1 MSARNETV
9 LDGSGSEIKLHM
21 NDEPYDYEQMEG
33 YIEKYY
39 NPDYFNNSTICDIL
53 AIYIKGQKRIYTEAK
68 TYCEHYL
75 NVLML
80 PSIFITVLGS
90 VLNLILQTTSYGNT
104 LVSSLN
110 AYTAFLLAL
119 INYLK
124 LDAKSE
130 AHRTTAY
137 KFDKL
142 ESTVV
147 FQSGKSLILG
157 KTGEMEDFLDKL
169 EKSMEEIKTTNQF
182 LLPETI
188 RNNYPILCNINV
200 FSIVKKIINLEM
212 QYKHNLKNIVNERVA
227 LQNKQEKTDIDTT
240 RIQGLQEDE
249 TILMSKLIRMK
260 DQYLEIDKLFET
272 EIERNRTMRCKRCDP
287 CGCLKT

>member
-1 MSARNETV
+1 
-9 LDGSGSEIKLHM
+9 
-21 NDEPYDYEQMEG
+21 
-33 YIEKYY
+33 
-39 NPDYFNNSTICDIL
+39 
-53 AIYIKGQKRIYTEAK
+53 
-68 TYCEHYL
+68 
-75 NVLML
+75 ML
-80 PSIFITVLGS
+80 PSIFLTVVGS

-110 AYTAFLLAL
+110 ACTACLLA
-119 INYLK
+119 IVNYLK

-137 KFDKL
+137 KYDKL

-157 KTGEMEDFLDKL
+157 NTEEMKGFLETL

-188 RNNYPILCNINV
+188 RHNYPILCSINV
-200 FSIVKKIINLEM
+200 FSVVKKIINLEM
-212 QYKHNLKNIVNERVA
+212 EYKHNLKTIVNERIA
-227 LQNKQEKTDIDTT
+227 LQKHVTETDID
-240 RIQGLQEDE
+240 RIRALREDE
-249 TILMSKLIRMK
+249 SILMSKLIRMK

-272 EIERNRTMRCKRCDP
+272 EIQRNHTMRCKRCDP

>member
-1 MSARNETV
+1 MDA
-9 LDGSGSEIKLHM
+9 SGNIVADVSGAEIKLHM
-21 NDEPYDYEQMEG
+21 NDEPFTYEQIET
-33 YIEKYY
+33 YVEKYY

-75 NVLML
+75 NSLML

-90 VLNLILQTTSYGNT
+90 VLNLILQNTSYGNT
-104 LVSSLN
+104 FVSSLN
-110 AYTAFLLAL
+110 AFTAFLLAL

-137 KFDKL
+137 KYDKL

-147 FQSGKSLILG
+147 FQSGKSLIFG
-157 KTGEMEDFLDKL
+157 KTNEMEDFINKL
-169 EKSMEEIKTTNQF
+169 EKHMEEIKTTNQF

-188 RNNYPILCNINV
+188 RQNYPILCSINV
-200 FSIVKKIINLEM
+200 FSVVKKIINLEM

-227 LQNKQEKTDIDTT
+227 LQKKEPKTDKDAV

-272 EIERNRTMRCKRCDP
+272 EIERNRVMRCKRCDP